1 MQFDWIPF
9 FYAWVVWCACTYG
22 AEHVFNGVFDFW
34 EAFSGVMYGQ
44 GWVYDTMHS
53 DEDSDE
59 DSDSD
64 SGASDDDFLPE
75 LVAVP
80 FTPNYTDKYKDA
92 LAKMPKEW
100 VFTPEEQARKADIM
114 KTHVECAKQ
123 ALYDSIMEARQAIE
137 DIHVEQEEDDDAVN
151 YDCGDDDNDIYE
163 DMTDATPEERTK
175 ERNERIAK
183 WNTQIVEW
191 ERALLQEREFVDEA
205 DEFATQVLVKERLDR
220 LKTSMVMEKT
230 PNGNVL
236 MMYDGDSETFVY
248 YSDVVVPYR
257 YLEVVARKYVKT
269 FDVRPLFI
277 EMDEELKLFEA
288 KWTKE
293 YEIKRQQEEEAKA
306 KQTKTQEMKK
316 KSVFAKFKDYN
327 VEGKSGKVNSAPP
340 PKNNLRPRTIQE
352 TKADEKLW
360 LKERAN
366 KYSNRGKLANFG
378 FLQKVERKVFDK
390 KLGLSFADFKKMQ
403 QQQKQQK

>member
-1 MQFDWIPF
+1 
-9 FYAWVVWCACTYG
+9 
-22 AEHVFNGVFDFW
+22 
-34 EAFSGVMYGQ
+34 
-44 GWVYDTMHS
+44 
-53 DEDSDE
+53 
-59 DSDSD
+59 
-64 SGASDDDFLPE
+64 
-75 LVAVP
+75 
-80 FTPNYTDKYKDA
+80 
-92 LAKMPKEW
+92 
-100 VFTPEEQARKADIM
+100 
-114 KTHVECAKQ
+114 
-123 ALYDSIMEARQAIE
+123 
-137 DIHVEQEEDDDAVN
+137 
-151 YDCGDDDNDIYE
+151 
-163 DMTDATPEERTK
+163 
-175 ERNERIAK
+175 
-183 WNTQIVEW
+183 
-191 ERALLQEREFVDEA
+191 
-205 DEFATQVLVKERLDR
+205 
-220 LKTSMVMEKT
+220 
-230 PNGNVL
+230 
-236 MMYDGDSETFVY
+236 MMYDKDSETFVY
-248 YSDVVVPYR
+248 YSDAVVPYR

-269 FDVRPLFI
+269 FNVRPLFI

-340 PKNNLRPRTIQE
+340 PRNNLRPRTIQE